1 MREGGKINYKM
12 ETLKLFLGMY
22 HTHMAQ
28 WSGACGIGKMKNKI
42 LLCAVQM
49 RCNCKVAPPRS

>member
-28 WSGACGIGKMKNKI
+28 CLEHVGLG
-42 LLCAVQM
+42 
-49 RCNCKVAPPRS
+49 R